1 MFDYL
6 TRLDND
12 FTYVC
17 YDHNNNLINKDFNF
31 YKYLTIKD
39 MKLNKGIK
47 DLSLASD
54 VINDLSMELL
64 LK

>member
-1 MFDYL
+1 MFDFL
-6 TRLDND
+6 TRLNFDTD
-12 FTYVC
+12 YKC

-47 DLSLASD
+47 NISLAND
-54 VINDLSMELL
+54 VINELSMELL